1 MLIKYLDNEEGYRN
15 NDDNNLFFVD
25 IWYERGKK
33 VKKKKFYVMEIFMF
47 MCNYF
52 LVFLLCSLF
61 FIFWDLDF

>member
-33 VKKKKFYVMEIFMF
+33 VKKKKILCYGDFYV
-47 MCNYF
+47 Y
-52 LVFLLCSLF
+52 V
-61 FIFWDLDF
+61 